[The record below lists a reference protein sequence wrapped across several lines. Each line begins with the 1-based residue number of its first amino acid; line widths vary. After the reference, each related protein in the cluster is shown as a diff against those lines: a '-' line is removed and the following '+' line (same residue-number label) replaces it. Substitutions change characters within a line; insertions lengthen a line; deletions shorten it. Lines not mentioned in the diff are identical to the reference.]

1 MLEAKG
7 LVKSYKGRKVVN
19 NLSLTVE
26 KGEVVGLLGPNGA
39 GKTTTFYMAVG
50 LIRPDKGSVYL
61 NDKNITELP
70 MYLRARMGISYLP
83 QEPSV
88 FRKLTVREN
97 IMSIL
102 ETIDL
107 EDKEREERIESL
119 LSELNISHLAD
130 NKAYTL
136 SGGERRRV
144 EITRAL
150 VTSPSFMLLDEPFA
164 GIDPIAVTEIQN
176 IIAKL
181 KKKNIGILITDHSV
195 QETLAITDRAYIIN
209 EGKILISGTP
219 KEIAHSSKARA
230 IYLGDKFRLMGEG
243 HVKEEERRA

>member
-7 LVKSYKGRKVVN
+7 LVKLYKGRKVVN

-50 LIRPDKGSVYL
+50 FIRPYKGSVYL

-107 EDKEREERIESL
+107 EDKEREERLESL
-119 LSELNISHLAD
+119 LSELNISHLAN

-209 EGKILISGTP
+209 EGKMLISGTP

-243 HVKEEERRA
+243 HVKEEEKRA